1 MLNSFSLI
9 VPPQY
14 PLFKNTNL
22 KSSLQCEIP
31 GSSLSKHVQ
40 LFSLLFCFKPGW
52 QTCNCNGLGKE
63 SCTTRPAT
71 VLACT
76 LNLLCTFPKRCRLLI
91 LGELPWIRNRFEV
104 VPSFTVRS
112 LLSVMVK
119 LTIPNTELFF
129 SSISSTEAL
138 NTSLGETSHSLSL
151 SFIFTGSVEICSL
164 ALISGSWYSITL
176 CHWRDSLFIRGC
188 PAWRHPWRV
197 DA

>member
-1 MLNSFSLI
+1 MLNSFFFSFL

-31 GSSLSKHVQ
+31 SCFKHVQ
-40 LFSLLFCFKPGW
+40 LYSPLFCSKPGW
-52 QTCNCNGLGKE
+52 QNCNCNGLGKE
-63 SCTTRPAT
+63 NCTTRPAT

-76 LNLLCTFPKRCRLLI
+76 LNLLYTFPKRCRLLI

-119 LTIPNTELFF
+119 LTIPNTELSF

-138 NTSLGETSHSLSL
+138 KTSLGETSHSLSM